1 MCTYE
6 TQSCAVV
13 GSGKGAIGWFPLTR
27 ATIYYDHPV
36 HADAGHTL
44 NIDFAAP
51 ERGPSARV
59 AVELTA
65 ESALRLLSSVA
76 QALICAPAE
85 ISGLTSEQLEELG
98 VVAGLARLPRPEVAL
113 GATSVA
119 PSAE

>member
-1 MCTYE
+1 V
-6 TQSCAVV
+6 A

>member
-1 MCTYE
+1 M
-6 TQSCAVV
+6 A
-13 GSGKGAIGWFPLTR
+13 GSGKGATGWFPLTK

-65 ESALRLLSSVA
+65 ESAVRLLSSVA
-76 QALICAPAE
+76 KALICAPAE
-85 ISGLTSEQLEELG
+85 ISGLTPAQLAELG
-98 VVAGLARLPRPEVAL
+98 GVARLAPIPEPEEEVAL
-113 GATSVA
+113 GATKVA